1 MKLEPMYNAV
11 VVKPIEHTES
21 KYGSI
26 IVPDT
31 GKESSKKGEVIG
43 IGPGHNIPGVGFIET
58 QLKEGDIVIL
68 PSMGFTKFEY
78 GDEEYWIGPENQVL
92 SKIKYDENE

>member
-1 MKLEPMYNAV
+1 MKLKPMYNAV
-11 VVKPIEHTES
+11 IVKPIEQTES

-31 GKESSKKGEVIG
+31 GKESSKKGEVVG
-43 IGPGHNIPGVGFIET
+43 VGPGYHVPGVGFVEN

-92 SKIKYDENE
+92 STIINDENE